1 MTDRIHLRGVEAVGY
16 HGVLPDEKRDGQ
28 PFVVDVVME
37 LDLAAAGASDAL
49 DDTVSYAE
57 VAGEVMARIT
67 GPSFDLIERLAE
79 VIADDVLDHA
89 LVDAVTV
96 TVHKPQ
102 APVGHPFSDVA
113 VEVHRTRGIP
123 VVVALGA
130 NLGDARASLESAV
143 QAVAGST
150 RYAGPRGVAARRD
163 RPRRRP

>member
-1 MTDRIHLRGVEAVGY
+1 MTDHIHLRGVEAVGY
-16 HGVLPDEKRDGQ
+16 HGVLPDEKRAGQ
-28 PFVVDVVME
+28 PFVVDVVMD
-37 LDLAAAGASDAL
+37 LDLAAPGASDDL
-49 DDTVSYAE
+49 NDTVSYAE

-113 VEVHRTRGIP
+113 VEVP
-123 VVVALGA
+123 
-130 NLGDARASLESAV
+130 
-143 QAVAGST
+143 
-150 RYAGPRGVAARRD
+150 
-163 RPRRRP
+163 